1 MVKTRRRKTV
11 KNRTMKKQIK
21 NRQLRKRRTKKRGGM
36 FTNESKLYELIKQIY
51 AASQE
56 SKNSQETPILKDIE
70 YNQGEYKQCKKIIDK
85 FITKL
90 LSEKLEKS
98 ERTDFLF
105 IFFIIIYYNH
115 PNYELTYQDD
125 DIGNLKKGV
134 NNVLKNFVKEKKE
147 TNSEDLP
154 NLFEKF
160 TLPNLNKFINI
171 AINKSDDL
179 FSLIK
184 NEHIN
189 EFYDAST
196 GEKKDGVYVSFKDG
210 EKLLTLSLTQKI
222 YRAGM
227 NSLNPTWYFDGK
239 DSLNKLERYFDLSK
253 GKFKKLEFDANVYK
267 KRKIA
272 HINRND
278 KYKMFVKFYQFFIY
292 QIKESLEIKV

>member
-51 AASQE
+51 VASQE

-70 YNQGEYKQCKKIIDK
+70 YNQGEYKQCKKIIDN

-98 ERTDFLF
+98 KRTDFLF

-115 PNYELTYQDD
+115 PNYKLTYQDD

-134 NNVLKNFVKEKKE
+134 NNVLQNFVKEKND
-147 TNSEDLP
+147 TD
-154 NLFEKF
+154 FDD
-160 TLPNLNKFINI
+160 LPNLNKFINI
-171 AINKSDDL
+171 AINKSDNL

-189 EFYDAST
+189 EFEDEFRP
-196 GEKKDGVYVSFKDG
+196 GQKKDGVYVSFKDG
-210 EKLLTLSLTQKI
+210 EKLLTLSLTQQI
-222 YRAGM
+222 YRTGIR
-227 NSLNPTWYFDGK
+227 NPLNPTWYFDGNNELK
-239 DSLNKLERYFDLSK
+239 KLKIYFDLSK
-253 GKFKKLEFDANVYK
+253 LKGIEDDA
-267 KRKIA
+267 KRINNRTIA
-272 HINRND
+272 HISSNE

>member
-51 AASQE
+51 VASQE

-70 YNQGEYKQCKKIIDK
+70 YNQGEYKQCKKIIDN

-98 ERTDFLF
+98 KRTDFLF

-115 PNYELTYQDD
+115 PNYKLTYQDD

-134 NNVLKNFVKEKKE
+134 NNVLKNFVKEKND
-147 TNSEDLP
+147 TD
-154 NLFEKF
+154 FDD
-160 TLPNLNKFINI
+160 LPNLNKFINI
-171 AINKSDDL
+171 AINKSDNL

-189 EFYDAST
+189 EFEDEFRP
-196 GEKKDGVYVSFKDG
+196 GQKKDGVYVSFKDG
-210 EKLLTLSLTQKI
+210 EKLLTLSLTQQI
-222 YRAGM
+222 YRTGIR
-227 NSLNPTWYFDGK
+227 NPLNPTWYFDGNNELK
-239 DSLNKLERYFDLSK
+239 KLKIYFDLSK
-253 GKFKKLEFDANVYK
+253 LKGIEDDA
-267 KRKIA
+267 KRINNRTIA
-272 HINRND
+272 HISSNE